1 MNRTNMSIKLRLR
14 LSYIAML
21 VIPIILSFLAII
33 LISSIYARHIE
44 DTYSVKFTKS
54 HFKEFM
60 DKGSP
65 VFLDVKLI
73 SSTNIENLQD
83 MKYINELS
91 GKLSRMNTGI
101 IIRKNDNIIYSSP
114 NIKGLGI
121 LKELPS
127 FGSFDEERRV
137 YADGGIPILI
147 KQHDFYF
154 KDQSTGSIFLIID
167 TGKLT
172 KILMG
177 YVAILIIVVLF
188 IMTFTCAILTYFVSR
203 SIIKPLDS
211 LKYGA
216 NQIKDGNLSFQVNA
230 ESKDEIGELCNA
242 FEEMRLRLKES
253 VDIQLQYEDN
263 RKQLI
268 SNISHD
274 LKTPVTAIKGYIEG
288 IRDGVADTPQ
298 KMDKYIK
305 TIYSKTGDMDKLIN
319 ELFLYSKL
327 DLKKVPFNFENVE
340 IKSYL
345 EDSLDEL
352 KFDLEKKNIEVN
364 LIMGN
369 NKPVTVI
376 ADREKLKRVITNI
389 VDNSVKYMNVSKG
402 KIVIV
407 VKEEIDAMLFE
418 IRDNGQG
425 MEISELPHIF
435 ERFYRADPSRNTLR
449 GGSGLGLSI
458 SKHII
463 EEHGGKIWA
472 ESEPNQGTSI
482 FFTLKKQ

>member
-1 MNRTNMSIKLRLR
+1 MSIKLRLR
-14 LSYIAML
+14 ISYIAML
-21 VIPIILSFLAII
+21 VIPIILSMLAIT
-33 LISSIYARHIE
+33 LISSVFIKQIE
-44 DTYSVKFTKS
+44 STYNIKLSRS
-54 HFKEFM
+54 HFREFM

-73 SSTNIENLQD
+73 SSTNMENLQNL
-83 MKYINELS
+83 KYINELS
-91 GKLSRMNTGI
+91 NKLSRMNTGI
-101 IIRKNDNIIYSSP
+101 VIRKNDDIIYSSP
-114 NIKGLGI
+114 I
-121 LKELPS
+121 LKGMSELNELPS

-137 YADGGIPILI
+137 HTNGSVPILI

-154 KDQSTGSIFLIID
+154 KDQSSGSIFLIID
-167 TGKLT
+167 TGKLSN
-172 KILMG
+172 ILMG
-177 YVAILIIVVLF
+177 YMALLVVVVLIIMILTSV
-188 IMTFTCAILTYFVSR
+188 ILTYLVSK
-203 SIIKPLDS
+203 SIVGPLES
-211 LKYGA
+211 LKHSA
-216 NQIKDGNLSFQVNA
+216 NQIKDGNLNFQVNA
-230 ESKDEIGELCNA
+230 ESKDEIGELCIA
-242 FEEMRLRLKES
+242 FEEMRIRLKES
-253 VDIQLQYEDN
+253 VDIQLQYENN

-298 KMDKYIK
+298 KMEKYIK
-305 TIYSKTGDMDKLIN
+305 TIYAKTGDMDQLID

-340 IKSYL
+340 IKNYL

-352 KFDLEKKNIEVN
+352 KFDLEKKNIEVD
-364 LIMGN
+364 LFMGN
-369 NKPVTVI
+369 ENPVIVI

-402 KIVIV
+402 KIDIIV
-407 VKEEIDAMLFE
+407 TEQTNFMLFE

-425 MEISELPHIF
+425 MKISELPHIF
-435 ERFYRADPSRNTLR
+435 ERFYRADPSRNTSK

-472 ESEPNQGTSI
+472 ESKPNEGTSI
-482 FFTLKKQ
+482 FFTLKKL

>member
-1 MNRTNMSIKLRLR
+1 
-14 LSYIAML
+14 
-21 VIPIILSFLAII
+21 
-33 LISSIYARHIE
+33 
-44 DTYSVKFTKS
+44 
-54 HFKEFM
+54 
-60 DKGSP
+60 
-65 VFLDVKLI
+65 
-73 SSTNIENLQD
+73 
-83 MKYINELS
+83 
-91 GKLSRMNTGI
+91 
-101 IIRKNDNIIYSSP
+101 
-114 NIKGLGI
+114 
-121 LKELPS
+121 
-127 FGSFDEERRV
+127 
-137 YADGGIPILI
+137 
-147 KQHDFYF
+147 
-154 KDQSTGSIFLIID
+154 
-167 TGKLT
+167 
-172 KILMG
+172 MG

-369 NKPVTVI
+369 NNPVTVI

-472 ESEPNQGTSI
+472 ESEPNKGTSI